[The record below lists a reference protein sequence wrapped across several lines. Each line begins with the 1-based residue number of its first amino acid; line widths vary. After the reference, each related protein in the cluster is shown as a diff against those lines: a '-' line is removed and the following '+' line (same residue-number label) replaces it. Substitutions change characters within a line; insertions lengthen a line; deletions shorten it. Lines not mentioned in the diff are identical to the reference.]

1 MVQSLVGVR
10 PVAVGNNY
18 PVTALIPSL
27 MANSRKTSSAS
38 WFTKFANGS
47 AAVVGSPAAFI
58 IAVSTIIA
66 WLITGPFFRYSD
78 AWQLVVNSWTNVIT
92 FLVVFLIQN
101 SQNRD
106 SRAINLK
113 LDELIRSTER
123 AHNEMIDIERLSD
136 RELET
141 LARHYERIR
150 QEWDQRRAGRDHQ
163 RP

>member
-1 MVQSLVGVR
+1 
-10 PVAVGNNY
+10 
-18 PVTALIPSL
+18 
-27 MANSRKTSSAS
+27 MANPRKQTSGN
-38 WFTKFANGS
+38 WFTNFANASS
-47 AAVVGSPAAFI
+47 AAVGSPVAFLF
-58 IAVSTIIA
+58 AGATIVA
-66 WLITGPFFRYSD
+66 WLITGPIFHYSD
-78 AWQLVVNSWTNVIT
+78 AWQLVVNSWTNVMT

-136 RELET
+136 KELET
-141 LARHYERIR
+141 LAKRYERIR
-150 QEWDQRRAGRDHQ
+150 KEWDERRSGRDRQ

>member
-1 MVQSLVGVR
+1 
-10 PVAVGNNY
+10 
-18 PVTALIPSL
+18 
-27 MANSRKTSSAS
+27 MANVRSKTSTS
-38 WFTKFANGS
+38 WFTNFANSS
-47 AAVVGSPAAFI
+47 ATVVGSPAAFI
-58 IAVSTIIA
+58 VAVATIAA

-78 AWQLVVNSWTNVIT
+78 AWQLVVNSWTNVMT

-106 SRAINLK
+106 SRAVNLK

-136 RELET
+136 KELESLT
-141 LARHYERIR
+141 QRYERIR
-150 QEWDQRRAGRDHQ
+150 QEWDERRAGRGRQ

>member
-1 MVQSLVGVR
+1 M
-10 PVAVGNNY
+10 P
-18 PVTALIPSL
+18 
-27 MANSRKTSSAS
+27 NSRSTPFGR
-38 WFTKFANGS
+38 WFTHFANGS
-47 AAVVGSPAAFI
+47 ATAVGSPAAFI
-58 IAVSTIIA
+58 FAVATIAA

-78 AWQLVVNSWTNVIT
+78 AWQLVVNSWTNVMT

-136 RELET
+136 KELESLT
-141 LARHYERIR
+141 QRYERIR
-150 QEWDQRRAGRDHQ
+150 QEWEERRAGRGHQ